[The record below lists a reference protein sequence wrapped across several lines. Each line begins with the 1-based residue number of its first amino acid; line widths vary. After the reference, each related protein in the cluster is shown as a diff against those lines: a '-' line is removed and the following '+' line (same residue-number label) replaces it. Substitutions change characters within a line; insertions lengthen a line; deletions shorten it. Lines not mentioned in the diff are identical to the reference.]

1 MNNKGFS
8 LIELII
14 AMAVGSI
21 VLLLVATMLT
31 RGTSLFREQNDE
43 VNMRNDYQVLRNQLD
58 QIIMEAKTLIVEKQ
72 GDDIIIYTG
81 DVKKDSAVREFT
93 TAIADRTTERVITY
107 DKSENSI
114 YISGQY
120 SERLLKGNLIS
131 DMVADFDIE
140 LDDSS
145 KKVELNAM
153 GVEETYYVNP
163 LRINITLELKEK
175 DRDIN
180 SDFSLNLRN
189 RITEIELYTTIDDTQ
204 LLNAAESVERYVVK

>member
-31 RGTSLFREQNDE
+31 RGTSLFREQSDE

-81 DVKKDSAVREFT
+81 DVKKDSDVREFT

-204 LLNAAESVERYVVK
+204 LLNATEGVERYVVK

>member
-14 AMAVGSI
+14 AMAIGSV

-31 RGTSLFREQNDE
+31 RGTSLFREQSDE

-72 GDDIIIYTG
+72 GEDIIIYTG
-81 DVKKDSAVREFT
+81 DVKKDTLNREFT
-93 TAIADRTTERVITY
+93 TALADRTTEKVITY

-120 SERLLKGNLIS
+120 SERMLTGNLIS
-131 DMVADFDIE
+131 DMVVDFDIE
-140 LDDSS
+140 LDDTS
-145 KKVELNAM
+145 KKVVTNEV
-153 GVEETYYVNP
+153 GIEETYYVNP

-175 DRDIN
+175 DRDVN

-189 RITEIELYTTIDDTQ
+189 RLNEVVYYTTADDTQ
-204 LLNAAESVERYVVK
+204 LLNAAGSIEKYVVK